1 LIDLVVYQETL
12 EMIQMNIVPRTGESS
27 WNVLFSVIVTPI
39 TTEKYVE
46 RGSLREI
53 SPTVNLAYNTMVS

>member
-1 LIDLVVYQETL
+1 MYQETL

-27 WNVLFSVIVTPI
+27 WNVLCAAIISPI
-39 TTEKYVE
+39 STEKYVE

>member
-1 LIDLVVYQETL
+1 
-12 EMIQMNIVPRTGESS
+12 MNIVPRTRESS